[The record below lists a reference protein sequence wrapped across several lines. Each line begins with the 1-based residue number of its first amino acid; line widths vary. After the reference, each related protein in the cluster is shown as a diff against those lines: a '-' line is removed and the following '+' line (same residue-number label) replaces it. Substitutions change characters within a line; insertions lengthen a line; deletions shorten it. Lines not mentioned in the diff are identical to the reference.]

1 MQDTNRQQLHRAAA
15 IALWPHL
22 IHATTHGWPEVK
34 AYTVYD
40 PTGRGRTGGYST
52 ASNIPGPLPKTV
64 SVVDDG
70 RILAEL
76 KPDKWPGNAHL
87 AVRLW
92 QSKYE
97 ALYKRLPLTTYREL
111 LDAYFHDHHRRPFVQ
126 ATNRHGTPVLRRQN
140 HPDTRITQAVA
151 AFLEAVAA
159 AADIEIVT
167 PELEAALLTDDDVPE
182 TIRATEVFAIAQK
195 AGIEPSE

>member
-92 QSKYE
+92 ESAYN
-97 ALYKRLPLTTYREL
+97 RLHARLTHAAQVEL
-111 LDAYFHDHHRRPFVQ
+111 ANAYWHDHHRRPFVQ

-151 AFLEAVAA
+151 AFLETVAA